1 MYDKNLEDKPDYCIM
16 VTLGVQFSCLVI
28 LLSLFVVITSHLKL
42 KAIEVK

>member
-1 MYDKNLEDKPDYCIM
+1 MYDTNLEDKPDYYVM

-42 KAIEVK
+42 KAMKVK